1 MILASHPSTK
11 CTCPSRSLYTGPQ
24 PDGRHP
30 IPSGP
35 AQCHLMRNAG
45 LSPSLSD
52 PKRRF
57 LPICPLEDGQRMS
70 LSVEYPFLQVDWIMI
85 YERKVKVL
93 EPRSGSRQLW
103 SSGNGGRSYVSARK
117 KLRIKGANRVSKK
130 FTQPDGAHVPR
141 HLILLGNF
149 SIPRDLDGSVAT
161 LGLRVFLDR
170 LEDPPSILSP
180 SIFPRRPP

>member
-1 MILASHPSTK
+1 
-11 CTCPSRSLYTGPQ
+11 
-24 PDGRHP
+24 
-30 IPSGP
+30 
-35 AQCHLMRNAG
+35 MRNAG

-103 SSGNGGRSYVSARK
+103 SSGSRSRSYVSARK
-117 KLRIKGANRVSKK
+117 KLRVGGASRVSKR
-130 FTQPDGAHVPR
+130 FTQPDEAHAPR
-141 HLILLGNF
+141 HLIFLGNF
-149 SIPRDLDGSVAT
+149 SISGDLDGSVTT

-170 LEDPPSILSP
+170 LKNPPSILSP
-180 SIFPRRPP
+180 SILPRRPP